1 MSPFSQKQSQ
11 SQKST
16 SSGITRSNAATFGT
30 DHREHPILRLQR
42 TVGNQTVR
50 RMLQTKRMI
59 SRPGDVSEREAD
71 HLAERVMRMPEPRR
85 QPACACGGECA
96 GCRNKPASPAQ
107 AQTARLGADHMEKTT
122 APPIVDEAL
131 RSAGRPLD
139 AATRAF
145 FEPRFGRDFGA
156 VRVHADARA
165 SETARSVDARAF
177 TVGSDIVF
185 GSGEYAPDTADGRTL
200 LAHELTHTVQQGA
213 AVAERPIQRQAAPA
227 VPRKTIWVN
236 IGFDS
241 SAQANEETMRK
252 LRASIRVEKAAIAS
266 CCAVHN
272 RACDIDVKQHYDWRR
287 SNKPAPADG
296 DYDSDVA
303 ADRELRD
310 RNFDNIAGRA
320 GGVKVLVTESTLSQ
334 TWQGVRIFPRA
345 NTPEKGILWN
355 RALAAEDT
363 LAHESGHAAGYTG
376 DAEGG
381 HHSTDPQNLMASGSI
396 REVGATPDA
405 NWCQQIAA
413 TAR

>member
-1 MSPFSQKQSQ
+1 
-11 SQKST
+11 
-16 SSGITRSNAATFGT
+16 
-30 DHREHPILRLQR
+30 
-42 TVGNQTVR
+42 
-50 RMLQTKRMI
+50 MLQAKRTI
-59 SRPGDVSEREAD
+59 SRPGDASEREAD
-71 HLAERVMRMPEPRR
+71 RFTERVMRMPAPQL

-96 GCRNKPASPAQ
+96 GCRNETPSRAQ
-107 AQTARLGADHMEKTT
+107 VQTARVGADPIEKTA
-122 APPIVDEAL
+122 APPIVDEVL
-131 RSAGRPLD
+131 HTSGRPLD
-139 AATRAF
+139 AAARAF

-156 VRVHADARA
+156 VRVHADSRA
-165 SETARSVDARAF
+165 SEAARSIDARAF
-177 TVGSDIVF
+177 TVGPHLVF
-185 GSGEYAPDTADGRTL
+185 GRGEYSPDTVEGRTL

-213 AVAERPIQRQAAPA
+213 ATTESAIHRQAAALA

-252 LRASIRVEKAAIAS
+252 LRASIAVEKAAIAS
-266 CCAVHN
+266 CCTVHN
-272 RACDIDVKQHYDWRR
+272 QACNIDVKQHYDWRR

-296 DYDSDVA
+296 DYDSDLA

-310 RNFDNIAGRA
+310 RNFDNIVGRP

-381 HHSTDPQNLMASGSI
+381 HHSSDPQNLMSPGSI
-396 REVGATPDA
+396 REAGATPDA

>member
-1 MSPFSQKQSQ
+1 MSPMAGKQNQ
-11 SQKST
+11 TQTQKS
-16 SSGITRSNAATFGT
+16 SGLARSNRATMGT
-30 DHREHPILRLQR
+30 DHLEHPFFRLQR
-42 TVGNQTVR
+42 IIGNQAVQRT
-50 RMLQTKRMI
+50 LQMKRTI
-59 SRPGDVSEREAD
+59 SRPGDASEREAD
-71 HLAERVMRMPEPRR
+71 DVAERVMRMP
-85 QPACACGGECA
+85 
-96 GCRNKPASPAQ
+96 
-107 AQTARLGADHMEKTT
+107 
-122 APPIVDEAL
+122 
-131 RSAGRPLD
+131 D
-139 AATRAF
+139 AA
-145 FEPRFGRDFGA
+145 EGG
-156 VRVHADARA
+156 
-165 SETARSVDARAF
+165 
-177 TVGSDIVF
+177 
-185 GSGEYAPDTADGRTL
+185 TL
-200 LAHELTHTVQQGA
+200 PAHEPTHTIQQGA
-213 AVAERPIQRQAAPA
+213 ATEAGPILRQAAPA

-252 LRASIRVEKAAIAS
+252 LRASIRVEKAAIAG

-272 RACDIDVKQHYDWRR
+272 RACNIDVKQHYDWRR

-303 ADRELRD
+303 ADRALRD

-381 HHSTDPQNLMASGSI
+381 HHSTDPQNLMSSGSI
-396 REVGATPDA
+396 REAGATPDA
-405 NWCQQIAA
+405 NWCQQMAA